1 LFCWE
6 VKIVYLTIFFVL
18 FFAFP
23 RRLHVQMYLLVKD
36 VLRCTEPQAQQMVRQ
51 MFGMGGQ
58 RAMIDQNGDGQISFP
73 ELWTAIQNDRPQGLQ
88 QMLISFVQAG
98 LTNGGGGMGGGMGGG
113 NMGGGMGGGNMGG
126 GMGGGNM
133 GGGMMGGG
141 MMGGGMMG
149 GGNGGGMMGG
159 GIGGRGGGG
168 NNNQPC
174 RNWTQNGQCQHGRGC
189 RFAHDPQARG
199 GRGGRGGRRRPNN
212 NRNFSNNNSD
222 Y

>member
-1 LFCWE
+1 
-6 VKIVYLTIFFVL
+6 
-18 FFAFP
+18 
-23 RRLHVQMYLLVKD
+23 MYLLVKD

-113 NMGGGMGGGNMGG
+113 NMGGGMMGGGLGGMGG

-133 GGGMMGGG
+133 GAGMGGG
-141 MMGGGMMG
+141 MGMQQPMGGGMGMQQPMG
-149 GGNGGGMMGG
+149 GMGGMGGMQQNTMGF
-159 GIGGRGGGG
+159 
-168 NNNQPC
+168 N
-174 RNWTQNGQCQHGRGC
+174 
-189 RFAHDPQARG
+189 
-199 GRGGRGGRRRPNN
+199 
-212 NRNFSNNNSD
+212 
-222 Y
+222 